1 MPLTRKAPA
10 RFYTSKEVLTE
21 LGNVGFMKEKLSL
34 NTIIKHTK
42 CLMIIPSKYS
52 CI

>member
-34 NTIIKHTK
+34 
-42 CLMIIPSKYS
+42 KYDHKTREVFYDYS
-52 CI
+52 E